1 MKKTI
6 DELLREAKGLLKDKG
21 IKTWALDSELLL
33 SHLFSFSRV
42 QLYTHSKEEVEE
54 AIQEKYRDLILERI
68 KGMPVQYLTN
78 TKEFMS
84 LPFYVDQNVLIPR
97 NDTEVLVEK
106 ALELIDEKE
115 SMILDMC
122 TGSGCIAISI
132 AYYKKKS
139 KVLGLDLSAPAMKV
153 AQYNTRLNGV
163 DDRVYFIQSNLFESL
178 QEDYL
183 SKFDMIISNPP
194 YIPTE
199 DISRLEVEVKAYE
212 PFMALDGGKDGLD
225 FYRKIIE
232 KSKAYLKDKGILIF
246 EIGYNQGKAVT
257 EIFKSHGFSDI
268 SIKKDLAGLDR
279 VVFGKFI
286 K

>member
-1 MKKTI
+1 
-6 DELLREAKGLLKDKG
+6 
-21 IKTWALDSELLL
+21 
-33 SHLFSFSRV
+33 
-42 QLYTHSKEEVEE
+42 
-54 AIQEKYRDLILERI
+54 
-68 KGMPVQYLTN
+68 
-78 TKEFMS
+78 
-84 LPFYVDQNVLIPR
+84 
-97 NDTEVLVEK
+97 
-106 ALELIDEKE
+106 
-115 SMILDMC
+115 MC

-139 KVLGLDLSAPAMKV
+139 KVLGLDLSAPALKV
-153 AQYNTRLNGV
+153 AQYNARLNGV

-232 KSKAYLKDKGILIF
+232 K
-246 EIGYNQGKAVT
+246 
-257 EIFKSHGFSDI
+257 
-268 SIKKDLAGLDR
+268 
-279 VVFGKFI
+279 
-286 K
+286 